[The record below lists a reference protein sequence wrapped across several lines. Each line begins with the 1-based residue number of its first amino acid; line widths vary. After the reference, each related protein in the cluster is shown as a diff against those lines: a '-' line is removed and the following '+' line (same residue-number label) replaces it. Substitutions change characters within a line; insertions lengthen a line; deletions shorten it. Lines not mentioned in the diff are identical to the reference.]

1 VTSRLRRGAAL
12 LAPAVAIAAAA
23 DEPDLAHQY
32 DVLEGQ
38 VRLVEQGY
46 SRTDDSQAQRAA
58 SLITESHLAMKG
70 WGAVEQAAGRRQG
83 KPIGPNAAFAASL
96 QKLELGGR
104 FDRAQQLMD
113 QEQSEPANDVER
125 HQRPDWTLAAYQ
137 DQRAQF
143 AQPCE
148 EQAVQVRVQALAAAR
163 DLHVKN
169 EWTRKIQES
178 LAHYRPKEYPI
189 LKDAK
194 GRMLLEDVSPA
205 PLADSP
211 EPRKRPGPEPVASQ
225 IHD

>member
-1 VTSRLRRGAAL
+1 MTSRLRRGAAL

-83 KPIGPNAAFAASL
+83 KPIGPNAAFAA
-96 QKLELGGR
+96 
-104 FDRAQQLMD
+104 
-113 QEQSEPANDVER
+113 
-125 HQRPDWTLAAYQ
+125 
-137 DQRAQF
+137 
-143 AQPCE
+143 
-148 EQAVQVRVQALAAAR
+148 AR

-178 LAHYRPKEYPI
+178 LARYRPKEYPI

-194 GRMLLEDVSPA
+194 RRMLLEDVSPA